1 MMREIGLT
9 GGIGS
14 GKTTV
19 ARAFQA
25 LGYRVYYADD
35 RAKALYD
42 EDADL
47 RTAMIALLGT
57 EIYDVDGKLVRSRLA
72 ELIFG
77 NKALL
82 AKVNALVHP
91 AVASD
96 YKRWLQ
102 HCPDDYTKGAVIK
115 EAAILFE
122 AGSNTASHGVIM
134 VYAPKQVRLA
144 RVQSRDGAV
153 PAQVLARM
161 NHQWPDSTKLALS
174 DFVIY
179 NDGTH
184 TLLPQVQR
192 SIQWMETL

>member
-1 MMREIGLT
+1 MREIGLT

-14 GKTTV
+14 GKSTV

-25 LGYRVYYADD
+25 LGYRVYFADD

-47 RTAMIALLGT
+47 RAAMIALLGP
-57 EIYDVDGKLVRSRLA
+57 EIYDLDGKLVRSRLA

-77 NKALL
+77 DKTIL
-82 AKVNALVHP
+82 AQVNALVHP
-91 AVASD
+91 AVARD
-96 YKRWLQ
+96 YRIWLDNCPADYSKR
-102 HCPDDYTKGAVIK
+102 AVVK

-122 AGSNTASHGVIM
+122 AASNITLHGVIM

-144 RVQSRDGAV
+144 RVQTRDAV
-153 PAQVLARM
+153 VPKQVLARM
-161 NHQWPDSTKLALS
+161 GHQWPDSTKLALS

-179 NDGTH
+179 NDGSH
-184 TLLPQVQR
+184 ALLPQVQR
-192 SIQWMETL
+192 SIQWMESL